1 MTITTATYDVDIL
14 QGMSDARVTLTGT
27 MSLLE
32 DSDIADAKVVFL
44 KKNPGKTVGVA
55 TAVGKVLPR
64 HLAVDIKR

>member
-1 MTITTATYDVDIL
+1 
-14 QGMSDARVTLTGT
+14 MSDARVTLTGT

-32 DSDIADAKVVFL
+32 DSDIADAKQVFL

-55 TAVGKVLPR
+55 TAVGKVPPW